1 MLVES
6 LRDVIV
12 NDAAASAL
20 LATYEFSSGA
30 PEPAVFTTERIPE
43 GVGRPAVWIGNAGG
57 THWGTRAREG
67 MDARLQVRLLGH
79 RDWQMHDLRAAAT
92 ALWEAVNRADIDA
105 YTSGRGYEG
114 VLCLADPPQD
124 VVDDA
129 GFPGFVI
136 IVRVV
141 ALKR

>member
-12 NDAAASAL
+12 NDAVAAPL
-20 LATYEFSSGA
+20 LATCEFTSGS

-43 GVGRPAVWIGNAGG
+43 GCDRPAVWIGEAGG
-57 THWGTRAREG
+57 THWGTRARMG

-79 RDWQMHDLRAAAT
+79 RDWQMRDLRSVAT
-92 ALWEAVNRADIDA
+92 ALWEAINRADIDA
-105 YTSGRGYEG
+105 YTTPRGYEG
-114 VLCLADPPQD
+114 VLCLADPPQS
-124 VVDDA
+124 VVDDE

-136 IVRVV
+136 VVRVV